1 MDPFL
6 LPMYASVL
14 GVAGAVLLIRSLMFE
29 LNVFSPSTV
38 DSTPSVLATYS
49 QITINLI
56 EGGFRFT
63 VAAYLVQASSGVR
76 AMRRAAWL
84 GFLAVLVHAVMLYW
98 ATHRSTHNSPRAF
111 FMSWLGGV
119 NAKYWLAIN
128 LVDWAQFSAL
138 LVFQAVRAFQ
148 HGTAALRPSSTGFLV
163 FLWLVFGSFVGVEL
177 LSVSMESQSQGVYRA
192 QSEAATC
199 WTICTSGCYYLLWP
213 PILYWALRRDSLQ
226 WRQLAVKYNGANHS
240 WSRSQP
246 SGQTSADSSSTR
258 AGRFGTDT
266 SAEGPRAL
274 LLPHGSGVGL
284 LPGGGSHSSS
294 LQSSAHTSLTM
305 QSSTNSEVGGER
317 DRVGIAVTE
326 AAEGSSNGT
335 GLEQQLHD
343 HFGREF
349 GSSIQVVDFLQLE
362 FQSCIGVG
370 SSAKVY
376 RAVLRGRPVA
386 VKAFRPS
393 EITPDA
399 VLERM
404 VEVDILSQVQLVQLV

>member
-1 MDPFL
+1 MRSSSLASSTAASPKCHVFSLKVAENDIEKIVSTFNFFCVTCLLVRQAVFYRRSTEHTRVSTAVPREMDPFL

-38 DSTPSVLATYS
+38 DSTPSVLATLS

-274 LLPHGSGVGL
+274 
-284 LPGGGSHSSS
+284 
-294 LQSSAHTSLTM
+294 Q
-305 QSSTNSEVGGER
+305 
-317 DRVGIAVTE
+317 
-326 AAEGSSNGT
+326 GT
-335 GLEQQLHD
+335 
-343 HFGREF
+343 
-349 GSSIQVVDFLQLE
+349 V
-362 FQSCIGVG
+362 
-370 SSAKVY
+370 
-376 RAVLRGRPVA
+376 
-386 VKAFRPS
+386 
-393 EITPDA
+393 
-399 VLERM
+399 
-404 VEVDILSQVQLVQLV
+404 